1 MPKKRGA
8 KLIPVSE
15 DVIDEIIALADRIGK
30 PVRKIVEELLLEG
43 TKAYTRGGIPL
54 SQAINE
60 YLLLLEIKRLG
71 FTLTPVSILNKIDN
85 DNDILRNEWFKAGK
99 LIASMMRAQGVKS
112 ADNIVSYIKP
122 VIMDAGEVLL
132 SSNGSEYTLTI
143 VALARNKNGIN
154 ALIALVT
161 GIVAG
166 LGYSVKETK
175 IDEGIGIVKFTKQG

>member
-30 PVRKIVEELLLEG
+30 PVRKIVEELLTEG
-43 TKAYTRGGIPL
+43 TKIYTRGGIPI

-60 YLLLLEIKRLG
+60 YLLLLEMKRLG
-71 FTLTPVSILNKIDN
+71 FTLIPVSILNKVDN
-85 DNDILRNEWFKAGK
+85 NDEELRSEWLKAGK

-112 ADNIVSYIKP
+112 VDSIVTYLKP

-132 SSNGSEYTLTI
+132 TNNGTEYTLTI

-154 ALIALVT
+154 ALISLVT
-161 GIVAG
+161 GVVLG
-166 LGYSVKETK
+166 LGYSVIETK
-175 IDEGIGIVKFTKQG
+175 IDEGIGIVKFAERV

>member
-1 MPKKRGA
+1 MPKRRGA

-15 DVIDEIIALADRIGK
+15 DIIDEIIALADRIGK

-43 TKAYTRGGIPL
+43 TKAYTRGGVPL

-60 YLLLLEIKRLG
+60 YLLLLEVKRLG

-85 DNDILRNEWFKAGK
+85 SDDILKNEWFKAGK
-99 LIASMMRAQGVKS
+99 LIASMMRAQGVRS
-112 ADNIVSYIKP
+112 ADDIVSYIKP

-132 SSNGSEYTLTI
+132 SNNGTEYTLTI

-154 ALIALVT
+154 ALVTLVK
-161 GIVAG
+161 GIIIG
-166 LGYSVKETK
+166 LGYNIRETK
-175 IDEGIGIVKFTKQG
+175 IDEGIGVIKFTK